1 MRRFKIVNLFL
12 FSFFLFWAGLI
23 IFFAYHLHSWGL
35 LILALIPLFVSV
47 LFLNLLASF
56 KSVLGTLFLVYPI
69 IDITAKLLK
78 LDFDKFRSEV
88 IEYSNRNV
96 ISAIEKGKNRQDNY
110 QGSEVLI
117 LLPHCIQNSE
127 CLYKVTWEKLDNCR
141 LCGKC
146 GLPSI
151 IQLKKDYGLNAV
163 VVSGGTAARETIK
176 KIRPKIIIAVAC
188 ENDLISGLR
197 DIRKIPV
204 IAVLNQRSCGP
215 CKDTSVDIGV
225 IKSYIEQIIK

>member
-1 MRRFKIVNLFL
+1 MRRFNIVNSFLFL
-12 FSFFLFWAGLI
+12 FFFLWAGLI
-23 IFFAYHLHSWGL
+23 IFFAYYLHSWGL
-35 LILALIPLFVSV
+35 LILALVPLFASV

-56 KSVLGTLFLVYPI
+56 KSVLATLFLVYPI

-78 LDFDKFRSEV
+78 LDFDKFRAEV

-96 ISAIEKGKNRQDNY
+96 LLAIENKQTRQNNYKGA
-110 QGSEVLI
+110 EVLI

-127 CLYKVTWEKLDNCR
+127 CLYKVTWDKLDNCR
-141 LCGKC
+141 ACGKC

-151 IQLKKDYGLNAV
+151 IQLKKEYGLNAI

-176 KIRPKIIIAVAC
+176 QIRPKVIVAVAC

-215 CKDTSVDIGV
+215 CKDTSVDLGV
-225 IKSYIEQIIK
+225 IKSYLERIIK